1 VAVNIKANEVMTVIL
16 TALAF
21 YLAARVG
28 LGITLTVSPESIVIF
43 WPPNGILLAVL
54 LIKPY
59 RLWPF
64 IAVGVML
71 AEITVYLPVFPL
83 WAAAC
88 FGLINLFVTGLAA
101 WLIRR
106 TVPGEFNFDR
116 LEQGMHFLLFGPML
130 AAMCAGLMG
139 AWVYMQLGRSDLDLY
154 ALWNIWWLGDALGLI
169 LLTPLVVLCWRRF
182 EQGTLVLP
190 LKRLIETA
198 LLWLVILII
207 GSFAFQGGEEG
218 EVAFLFR
225 PVWLLPFVIWA
236 ALRLGLIGA
245 SATVIVIAAQVCW
258 YLTQGIHPYHTDN
271 QQYAVWLTQTFLTI
285 IALVSVG
292 LAIIIREITE
302 QRDALR
308 ISNLRLQEV
317 NAMLEERVLA
327 RTYSLEKAKQALE
340 LANENLAT
348 TAATDDLTG
357 MANRRHFYSE
367 TERELMRLRRDG
379 QKACLIMVD
388 LDYFKSINDTYGH
401 EAGDVVLRAIEQ
413 PMRLSIRPRD
423 LLGRTGGEEFLILLS
438 GVDVPVASNIAER
451 IRTAIQA
458 LEINYRG
465 YPISITASL
474 GIARWDGKGNLNEL
488 VKQADEALYMAKK
501 NGRNR
506 TEIMQTAAVT
516 TTTDG

>member
-1 VAVNIKANEVMTVIL
+1 VTGNLKTNEVMTVLL
-16 TALAF
+16 TALAY
-21 YLAARVG
+21 YLAPRVS
-28 LGITLTVSPESIVIF
+28 LGFTLTVSPESIAIF

-54 LIKPY
+54 LIQPY
-59 RLWPF
+59 RLWPY
-64 IAVGVML
+64 IAAGVML
-71 AEITVYLPVFPL
+71 AEIAVDLPVFPL
-83 WAAAC
+83 WTAVC
-88 FGLINLFVTGLAA
+88 FGLINLFETGLAA

-116 LEQGMHFLLFGPML
+116 LDRGMNFLLFGPL
-130 AAMCAGLMG
+130 VAAMFAGLMG
-139 AWVYMQLGRSDLDLY
+139 AWVYTLLGRTDLDLH

-169 LLTPLVVLCWRRF
+169 LFTPIVVLCWRRLQHGKL
-182 EQGTLVLP
+182 EISRRL
-190 LKRLIETA
+190 LIETV
-198 LLWLVILII
+198 LLWLVILTI
-207 GSFAFQGGEEG
+207 GVFVFQGSKEG
-218 EVAFLFR
+218 EIAFLFR
-225 PVWLLPFVIWA
+225 PVWLLPFVIVA

-245 SATVIVIAAQVCW
+245 SATVIVIAAQVSW

-271 QQYAVWLTQTFLTI
+271 QQYAVWLTQTYLTI

-292 LAIIIREITE
+292 LAMIIREITE

-308 ISNLRLQEV
+308 MSNQRLQEV

-367 TERELMRLRRDG
+367 AARELSRLRRDG

-388 LDYFKSINDTYGH
+388 LDYFKSVNDTYGH
-401 EAGDVVLRAIEQ
+401 EAGDVVLRAIEH
-413 PMRLSIRPRD
+413 PMRMSVRPRD
-423 LLGRTGGEEFLILLS
+423 LMGRTGGEEFLILLS
-438 GVDVPVASNIAER
+438 GVDIPVAITIAER

-458 LEINYRG
+458 LEIDYRG
-465 YPISITASL
+465 YPINITASL
-474 GIARWDGKGNLNEL
+474 GIARWDGKSELNEL
-488 VKQADEALYMAKK
+488 INQADEALYMAKK

-506 TEIMQTAAVT
+506 TEVIQTLAAT
-516 TTTDG
+516 SDG